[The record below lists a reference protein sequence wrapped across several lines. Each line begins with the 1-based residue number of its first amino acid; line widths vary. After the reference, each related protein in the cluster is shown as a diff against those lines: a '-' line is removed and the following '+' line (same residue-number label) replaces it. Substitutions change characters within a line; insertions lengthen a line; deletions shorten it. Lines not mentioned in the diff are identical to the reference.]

1 MYVDSH
7 SNFTVIGT
15 SDYVIQTGHNFT
27 IECHGTYPPIL
38 KVVRRN
44 KVQVS
49 KSFYTTIMW
58 FWAFYTAIMW
68 FWAFYTAIMWFW
80 AFCTAIMWFWAFYTV
95 IMGFWAFC
103 TAIMG
108 FWAFCTAIMGFW
120 AFYTAIMG
128 FWAFYTAI
136 MGFWV
141 LIKGSYKLQFYLV
154 VGVIKPFWSLIHVEG
169 W

>member
-1 MYVDSH
+1 VYVDSH

-58 FWAFYTAIMW
+58 FWAFY
-68 FWAFYTAIMWFW
+68 
-80 AFCTAIMWFWAFYTV
+80 TAIMWFWAFYTV